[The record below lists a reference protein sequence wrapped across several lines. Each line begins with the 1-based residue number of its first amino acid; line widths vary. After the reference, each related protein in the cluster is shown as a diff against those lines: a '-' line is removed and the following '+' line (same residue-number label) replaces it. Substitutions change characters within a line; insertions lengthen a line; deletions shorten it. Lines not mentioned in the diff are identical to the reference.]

1 MKVHIDI
8 DCTPEEARV
17 FFGLPDVQPMQAAV
31 MKELQARMLSSMQ
44 AMDPETLVKTWMPAG
59 IAGMEQLQRMF
70 WQQFGGA
77 GNPMGGPMG
86 AAGGDKSKK

>member
-17 FFGLPDVQPMQAAV
+17 FFGLPDVQPMQEAV
-31 MKELQARMLSSMQ
+31 MKELQARMLTSMQ

-70 WQQFGGA
+70 WQQFG
-77 GNPMGGPMG
+77 
-86 AAGGDKSKK
+86 AAGGPGDKTKK